1 VLDIVTVNAVGEV
14 TRKDVYMNGKQTQAA
29 FARAGIQR

>member
-1 VLDIVTVNAVGEV
+1 V
-14 TRKDVYMNGKQTQAA
+14 TRKDVYMNGGEAQAA